1 MELTIE
7 RALQKGKSAQNEGKL
22 QEAEYLYGV
31 VLKSDPNHP
40 EANNNLGVLA
50 VLENRADIALP
61 LFRTALETNP
71 ETEKYWLSYIDALIK
86 EKQIESAKRAI
97 QQVKQRGLNRE
108 ILKPVE
114 AQLASLCLEKTEKSS
129 SPSQQ
134 QMNNLLNH
142 YKKGQFSDS
151 EALAISITKEF
162 PLHQFGWKALGVI
175 YGQTGRISESL
186 VPNQTSAQLA
196 PHDAQAHYNLGITLK
211 KLGELSKAEA
221 CYKQAIALK
230 PDHAEALY
238 NLGIT
243 LKELGKLDEAS
254 ASYQLAV
261 AIKTD
266 YIEAH
271 NNLGNTLQELGKLK
285 EAEASYTK
293 AIALRPGYA
302 EAHYNLGCTLHGL
315 GRSDEAEAS
324 YQKAIALQP
333 NYAEAH
339 NNLGFTLQELGR
351 LDEAERSFRQAIAF
365 KSNYAEAHSNLGNTL
380 KKIGRLDEAEIIYLQ
395 AIALKPDYAE
405 AYSYLGNTL
414 KELGRLDEAKA
425 SHTQAILL
433 RPDYAEAHSNLGLTL
448 KELGCLE
455 KAEESQKQAIALKP
469 DYAEAHNN
477 LGNTLQELGRLDEA
491 EASYKQAIVLKPDYA
506 EAYYNLSF
514 TLLNS
519 GRLKEGLDEHEWRW
533 KVTKGILRNRHFR
546 HPLWDG
552 HESLHGKRLLLWSEQ
567 GIGDTINWASC
578 LPLVASLAGHTILEC
593 QEKIVPLLA
602 RSFPN
607 IEIKPED
614 RSMDLKRDDFDYHL
628 PMGSLYRHFIPHIGE
643 NSNIDA
649 YLIPNQAR
657 VKFWR
662 DRLGSLGKGPYI
674 GVAWKSSKVT
684 PFRLKH
690 YPPISEWTS
699 VLTVPDVTFIN
710 LQYSDFAD
718 ELSDIEK
725 DIGVTVHNF
734 DDLDQYNDVDD
745 VVALC
750 AALDMVVSTKVTP
763 LIFSSGVGTPTKVAN
778 WRQSTWNSVLTNPVC
793 SSVEMFHRDTDE
805 PWANVFKSIAEDLL
819 QVKNKISPGSKAT

>member
-1 MELTIE
+1 MRVSPPQELLDRLLGQYKNGQISE
-7 RALQKGKSAQNEGKL
+7 AQKLAVEITQAFPKHQFAWKILGVLLGAVGRKF
-22 QEAEYLYGV
+22 EAV
-31 VLKSDPNHP
+31 
-40 EANNNLGVLA
+40 EANQTAVTLSPQDAEAHSNLGLTLTELGRLDDAEASYSQAILLRPDYAEAHNNLGS
-50 VLENRADIALP
+50 
-61 LFRTALETNP
+61 LFQELGRLNEAEASYSQATAL
-71 ETEKYWLSYIDALIK
+71 
-86 EKQIESAKRAI
+86 
-97 QQVKQRGLNRE
+97 
-108 ILKPVE
+108 KPNYVE
-114 AQLASLCLEKTEKSS
+114 
-129 SPSQQ
+129 
-134 QMNNLLNH
+134 
-142 YKKGQFSDS
+142 
-151 EALAISITKEF
+151 
-162 PLHQFGWKALGVI
+162 
-175 YGQTGRISESL
+175 
-186 VPNQTSAQLA
+186 
-196 PHDAQAHYNLGITLK
+196 AHYNLGITLQE
-211 KLGELSKAEA
+211 LGRLDDAEA
-221 CYKQAIALK
+221 SYNRAIALK
-230 PDHAEALY
+230 PDLAEAY
-238 NLGIT
+238 SNLG
-243 LKELGKLDEAS
+243 L
-254 ASYQLAV
+254 
-261 AIKTD
+261 
-266 YIEAH
+266 
-271 NNLGNTLQELGKLK
+271 
-285 EAEASYTK
+285 
-293 AIALRPGYA
+293 
-302 EAHYNLGCTLHGL
+302 
-315 GRSDEAEAS
+315 
-324 YQKAIALQP
+324 
-333 NYAEAH
+333 
-339 NNLGFTLQELGR
+339 TLQELGR
-351 LDEAERSFRQAIAF
+351 LDD
-365 KSNYAEAHSNLGNTL
+365 AEASY
-380 KKIGRLDEAEIIYLQ
+380 KK
-395 AIALKPDYAE
+395 AIALKSDYAE
-405 AYSYLGNTL
+405 AYSNLGNTL
-414 KELGRLDEAKA
+414 KELGRLDEAEVSHKRAIALKPDYAAAHSNLGLTLQKLGRLDEAEVNYEIAIALKSNYAEVYNNLGSLLQEQGSLDEAEARYKKA
-425 SHTQAILL
+425 VALQ
-433 RPDYAEAHSNLGLTL
+433 PDYAEAHSNLGNTL
-448 KELGCLE
+448 REMGKLGE
-455 KAEESQKQAIALKP
+455 AEASQKQAIALKP

-614 RSMDLKRDDFDYHL
+614 RSMDLKRDDFDFHL